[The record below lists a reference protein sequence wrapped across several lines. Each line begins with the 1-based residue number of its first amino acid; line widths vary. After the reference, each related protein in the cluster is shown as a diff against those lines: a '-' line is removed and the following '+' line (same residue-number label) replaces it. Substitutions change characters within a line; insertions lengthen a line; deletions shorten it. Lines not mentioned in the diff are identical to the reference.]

1 MPISTSSVYVTTSCL
16 VPNSAGEITGSR
28 AARSTGISAAK
39 AISATATAASVSVL
53 EGALFFVPAALV
65 AAQHLSY
72 ALAGIVAAVGAV
84 FVAVIPLAGRALDLY
99 GSRIVLMAGAV
110 CTAAGL
116 ALLGGTLASLPLALL
131 SMVVAGVGFGALLGA
146 PTRYIITREVPANM
160 RATAVWDSSASFSLS
175 ARSSA
180 VRLPVGSSE
189 PASPTLRR
197 TARSI

>member
-1 MPISTSSVYVTTSCL
+1 M
-16 VPNSAGEITGSR
+16 
-28 AARSTGISAAK
+28 
-39 AISATATAASVSVL
+39 L

-84 FVAVIPLAGRALDLY
+84 VFVAVMPLAGRALDLY

-146 PTRYIITREVPANM
+146 PTRYIITGEVPANM
-160 RATAVWDSSASFSLS
+160 RATAVGLLS
-175 ARSSA
+175 IF
-180 VRLPVGSSE
+180 LIIGQIFGSSLAGGVVGTSIANSQAYRALYLIFAGIALLATCATSLLA
-189 PASPTLRR
+189 PRSGACADASATDRKP
-197 TARSI
+197 